1 MESQTSRSCT
11 AFHQA
16 HHPQNINS
24 EHNQRNQKQRL
35 FTIATPNQDR
45 YIANSFIPAIL
56 LPRTCKANKPAIL
69 AQPKC
74 ATPFLSGRRGSVE
87 NTPKIYTIVHA
98 PIVHEKT
105 PPLRNLAICK
115 ATAFIPHQR
124 YLLKKNSKDQ
134 TLAVHILNS
143 KRLITKQSN
152 MALRSIVYGTNMKI
166 HAKMITYSN
175 RKRSITYR
183 QAASNERQC
192 YSISK
197 TRNIKG
203 CSDVV
208 NMKTVD
214 YDISP
219 WNLESNK

>member
-11 AFHQA
+11 AFHQQ
-16 HHPQNINS
+16 HPPQNNNC
-24 EHNQRNQKQRL
+24 EHSNRNKKQRL
-35 FTIATPNQDR
+35 FTISTPNEDR

-56 LPRTCKANKPAIL
+56 LPRTCKAYKPGVL

-98 PIVHEKT
+98 PIIHEKT

-124 YLLKKNSKDQ
+124 YLVKKNSKDQ
-134 TLAVHILNS
+134 SLAIHILNS
-143 KRLITKQSN
+143 KRLIAKQSN

-166 HAKMITYSN
+166 HAKMIAYSD
-175 RKRSITYR
+175 RKRSITSKQVR
-183 QAASNERQC
+183 GSERQC
-192 YSISK
+192 NSISK

-203 CSDVV
+203 CSKVV